1 MADNNTVY
9 LKLITSEHATSVNF
23 LKYVKATLDMNSPI
37 VDVLNEFNTLFN
49 LNVATGIQLD
59 DIGSLVGISR
69 TLPIDNADIDPVL
82 NDAAYR
88 KVIRAKI
95 LKNHWDG
102 TMQGMQTILSTLYPG
117 LPCDIIDNQDMTM
130 TVYINDPTISAQDKA
145 LLFNGFILPK
155 PSGVGVNYQI
165 VEKPIFSWDLDTT
178 YFKGWDEGTWS

>member
-1 MADNNTVY
+1 MADNNTPY

-49 LNVATGIQLD
+49 LNVATGVQLD

-69 TLPIDNADIDPVL
+69 TLPIDNAGIDPVL
-82 NDAAYR
+82 DDITYR

-95 LKNHWDG
+95 MKNHWDG

-117 LPCDIIDNQDMTM
+117 IPCDIIDNQDMTM

-165 VEKPIFSWDLDTT
+165 VDKPIFSWDLDTT

>member
-1 MADNNTVY
+1 MADNNTTY

-23 LKYVKATLDMNSPI
+23 IKYVKATLDMSSPI

-49 LNVATGIQLD
+49 LNVATGVQLD

-69 TLPIDNADIDPVL
+69 TLPIDNVDIDPVL
-82 NDAAYR
+82 DDITYR

-165 VEKPIFSWDLDTT
+165 VDKPIFSWDLDTT

>member
-1 MADNNTVY
+1 MADNNTPY

-37 VDVLNEFNTLFN
+37 VDVLNGFNTLFN
-49 LNVATGIQLD
+49 LDVATGVQLD

-82 NDAAYR
+82 DDNAYR

-95 LKNHWDG
+95 MKNHWDG

-165 VEKPIFSWDLDTT
+165 VDKPLFSWDLDTT

>member
-1 MADNNTVY
+1 MADNNTQY
-9 LKLITSEHATSVNF
+9 IKLITSEHATSVNF
-23 LKYVKATLDMNSPI
+23 LKYVKATLNMSSPM
-37 VDVLNEFNTLFN
+37 VDVLNEFNILFN
-49 LNVATGIQLD
+49 LDVATGAQLD

-82 NDAAYR
+82 DDNAYR

-95 LKNHWDG
+95 MKNHWDG
-102 TMQGMQTILSTLYPG
+102 TMQGMQNILSALYPG
-117 LPCDIIDNQDMTM
+117 LPCDIIDNQNMTM
-130 TVYINDPTISAQDKA
+130 TVYINDPTISVQDKA

-165 VEKPIFSWDLDTT
+165 IEKPIFSWDLDTA